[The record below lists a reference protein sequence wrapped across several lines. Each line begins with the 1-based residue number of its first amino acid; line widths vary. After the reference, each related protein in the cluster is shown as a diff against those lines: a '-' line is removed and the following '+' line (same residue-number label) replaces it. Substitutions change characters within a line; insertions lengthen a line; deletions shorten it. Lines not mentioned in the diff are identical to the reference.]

1 MRMSLCNLVATGNGR
16 RESTH
21 AYFSLADDY
30 DYLRLHVRVGCPR
43 RLSNYP
49 KSPRLAI
56 YQGDAFTDVVN
67 SAGQSGAAVQR
78 IGIGHGPPRAYLAC
92 QRKGGR

>member
-1 MRMSLCNLVATGNGR
+1 MRMSLCNLVATGKER
-16 RESTH
+16 RESPH
-21 AYFSLADDY
+21 AYSSLADDY
-30 DYLRLHVRVGCPR
+30 DYLRLHVCVGRPR
-43 RLSNYP
+43 RRSNQP
-49 KSPRLAI
+49 KSP

-78 IGIGHGPPRAYLAC
+78 IGIGHGPPRADLAC